1 MNAADTIETQRDFD
15 DKDYNEQKIIKEED
29 GKEIITKKDNK

>member
-15 DKDYNEQKIIKEED
+15 DKDDNEQKIIKDDD
-29 GKEIITKKDNK
+29 GKENITKKDDK